1 MSKITNIIDSNSS
14 FFRINFKEIYSYK
27 SMIKMLV
34 VRDFVT
40 YYKQTILGP
49 VWFFIQPLFQA
60 AINLFVFGS
69 LAGIGPEGV
78 PGFLFFLSGPIL
90 WQYFQDCF
98 TKIANVFVENQSV
111 FGKVYFPR
119 IIVPISIIFSNL
131 LKFGVQLLL
140 LVSVIVYYYLKT
152 GVFYIGYEII
162 FFPFLLLLIMMISM
176 GFGLIV
182 TSLTSKYRDLRF
194 VIEYGIPLFKYIT
207 PGIATTF
214 IIFENKLSSFIV
226 QYNPLGYIIDSF
238 NCMFNGA
245 GEIRIIPLIYVSI
258 FSCFILYLGLL
269 IFNRTSKKVMDTI

>member
-1 MSKITNIIDSNSS
+1 MINIIDSNSS

-69 LAGIGPEGV
+69 LAGIGPDGV

-98 TKIANVFVENQSV
+98 TKIANVFVDNQSV

-119 IIVPISIIFSNL
+119 IIVPISIVLSNL

-140 LVSVIVYYYLKT
+140 LIVVIFYYYLKT
-152 GVFYIGYEII
+152 GVFYMGHQII
-162 FFPFLLLLIMMISM
+162 YFPFLLILIMMISM

-194 VIEYGIPLFKYIT
+194 VIEYGIPLLKYVT

-214 IIFENKLSSFIV
+214 VIFENKLSSFIV
-226 QYNPLGYIIDSF
+226 RCNPLGYIIDSF

-245 GEIRIIPLIYVSI
+245 GEIRTIPLLYVSL
-258 FSCFILYLGLL
+258 FSCCLLYLGLL

>member
-1 MSKITNIIDSNSS
+1 MSKTLNIINSNSS
-14 FFRINFKEIYSYK
+14 FFSINFKEIYSYK

-40 YYKQTILGP
+40 YYKQTVLGP
-49 VWFFIQPLFQA
+49 IWFFIQPLFQA

-119 IIVPISIIFSNL
+119 IIVPISIIISNL
-131 LKFGVQLLL
+131 LKFGVQLFLL
-140 LVSVIVYYYLKT
+140 IAVIIYYYLKT
-152 GVFYIGYEII
+152 GILYIGYEII
-162 FFPFLLLLIMMISM
+162 YFPFLLILIMMISM

-238 NCMFNGA
+238 NCMFTSA
-245 GEIRIIPLIYVSI
+245 GEIRTIPLLYVSI
-258 FSCFILYLGLL
+258 FSCCLLYFGLL
-269 IFNRTSKKVMDTI
+269 IFNKTSKKVMDTI